1 MFSFIFSPN
10 RGLLFKQIRFIKN
23 RRDLELHKTLAFMHN
38 IAETHEDISHPH
50 TIKILNNFQGFTR
63 KTLQKLVDLDYVIL
77 NSNMWSLTE
86 KGFKTASNLYSQQ
99 SEDE

>member
-1 MFSFIFSPN
+1 MF
-10 RGLLFKQIRFIKN
+10 
-23 RRDLELHKTLAFMHN
+23 KTLAFMHN

-63 KTLQKLVDLDYVIL
+63 KTLQKLVDLDYVSL
-77 NSNMWSLTE
+77 NSNMWNLTE